1 MKYGFTLPGRG
12 PLATP
17 EKLGALAKKGEELG
31 YDTVLTGDHILVP
44 RKIASP
50 YPYTEGGEFP
60 GAPSGESMEQLTLLS
75 FLAGQ
80 TSKIRLVTSVMIVP
94 HRPPVLT
101 AKILSTIDVLSQGR
115 MNVGVGVGWLKEEFE
130 ALQTP
135 PFEERGAITD
145 EYIRAFKDL
154 WTQDEPN
161 FQGKYCQFSNIT
173 FLPKPVQKPH
183 PPIWVGGESRRAI
196 RRAAELGDAWQPIA
210 NSSSSPLTTPEQLAE
225 GIGRLGRYVER
236 AGRPPGSVEI
246 VCRMPGYNLKSGDSG
261 SSDAAGRDRPVFNGT
276 ADEIAS
282 DIRRYEEMGVGH
294 LVASFVPVAHLA
306 NSTEEML
313 SDMEE
318 FANRVVPKV

>member
-1 MKYGFTLPGRG
+1 MKYGIMLPSRG
-12 PLATP
+12 ELARP
-17 EKLGALAKKGEELG
+17 DSLSAIAQRAEELG
-31 YDTVLTGDHILVP
+31 YHVMMFPDHIVLP
-44 RKIASP
+44 RHTDSQ
-50 YPYTEGGEFP
+50 YPYSESGIFP
-60 GAPSGESMEQLTLLS
+60 GTDTNETMEQLTTLA

-80 TSKIRLVTSVMIVP
+80 TKTIRLVTSVMIVP
-94 HRPPVLT
+94 HRSPVVT
-101 AKILSTIDVLSQGR
+101 AKVLSTIDVLSKGR
-115 MNVGVGVGWLKEEFE
+115 MTVGVGVGWLKEEFE

-145 EYIRAFKDL
+145 EYILAFKEL
-154 WTQDEPN
+154 WTQDEPS
-161 FQGKYCQFSNIT
+161 FEGKYCQFSNIS

-196 RRAAELGDAWQPIA
+196 RRAAELGDGWQPIA
-210 NSSSSPLTTPEQLAE
+210 NNSSSPLTTPQQMAE
-225 GIGRLGRYVER
+225 GIKSLGMYLER

-246 VCRMPGYNLKSGDSG
+246 VCRMPGYSLKSDGNR
-261 SSDAAGRDRPVFNGT
+261 SSQDRSIFVGT

-306 NSTEEML
+306 DSTEEML

-318 FANRVVPKV
+318 FANRVWPRV